1 MPAGHCGSCF
11 TYVINPQQPLQVGA
25 IIPILKIETLRLMLG
40 NLLKVLIPYLSDV
53 SKEENDLYVFS
64 TEKEQRQWIYMFS
77 TQWAMEV
84 LV

>member
-1 MPAGHCGSCF
+1 M
-11 TYVINPQQPLQVGA
+11 VNPQQPLQVGA
-25 IIPILKIETLRLMLG
+25 IIPTLKMETLRLMLG

-64 TEKEQRQWIYMFS
+64 TEKEQWIYIFA

>member
-1 MPAGHCGSCF
+1 
-11 TYVINPQQPLQVGA
+11 
-25 IIPILKIETLRLMLG
+25 MLG

-64 TEKEQRQWIYMFS
+64 TEKEQWIYIFA